1 MRCEYIP
8 YKTLTFV
15 ELWPS
20 VDEFLADF
28 KSSPFYTTATG
39 YQIDD
44 TQLTLTFYL
53 LFSRYGN
60 SPIAN
65 NDVNQAKFKF
75 FATIWQYGPIWQQK
89 LQIQAKL
96 RSLGLDST
104 SPIFQGSRTLY
115 NHAYHDETNPATDSG
130 DYLPYI
136 DDQNVTKYQKS
147 ILEGLASLNEL
158 LSANETDTYLRN
170 FRKIFKIFVDTED
183 HTAYVTDDEGDVI
196 LL

>member
-1 MRCEYIP
+1 MKCEYVP

-15 ELWPS
+15 QLWKS
-20 VDEFLADF
+20 SEEFVNDF
-28 KSSPFYTTATG
+28 KASPLYSTATG
-39 YQIDD
+39 FKIDD

-53 LFSRYGN
+53 LFARYGN

-104 SPIFQGSRTLY
+104 SSIFQGSRAIY
-115 NHAYHDETNPATDSG
+115 NHAYNPETTPTTETG
-130 DYLPYI
+130 EYLEYI

-158 LSANETDTYLRN
+158 LSANETETYLN
-170 FRKIFKIFVDTED
+170 HFRKIFKIFVDTED
-183 HTAYVTDDEGDVI
+183 HAAYVTTDEEVI